1 MRETYALTTIIIVI
15 RLRSKRTKKIPT
27 QCQSER
33 ARTMILP
40 YLGVKF
46 LLCSVVLFHLPFNM
60 FLAVC
65 AKEIR

>member
-15 RLRSKRTKKIPT
+15 RLRSKRTKIPT

-40 YLGVKF
+40 YLGVEF